1 MSMPIVQ
8 IQIIEGRKQ
17 EQIQNLIS
25 NVTDAVAKSLEVDME
40 RVRVLVNEIPGS
52 HWGVGGKVK
61 GSVEEK

>member
-1 MSMPIVQ
+1 MPIVQ
-8 IQIIEGRKQ
+8 IHIIEGRKQ
-17 EQIQNLIS
+17 EQIQSLIS
-25 NVTDAVAKSLEVDME
+25 NVTDAVAKSLEVDAE

>member
-8 IQIIEGRKQ
+8 IQVIEGRKQ
-17 EQIQNLIS
+17 EQIQYLIS
-25 NVTDAVAKSLEVDME
+25 NVTDAVAKSLDVDAE

-61 GSVEEK
+61 GIVEGK

>member
-1 MSMPIVQ
+1 MPIVQ
-8 IQIIEGRKQ
+8 IQVIEGRKQ

-25 NVTDAVAKSLEVDME
+25 NVTDAVAKSFDVETE
-40 RVRVLVNEIPGS
+40 RVLVNEIPGS